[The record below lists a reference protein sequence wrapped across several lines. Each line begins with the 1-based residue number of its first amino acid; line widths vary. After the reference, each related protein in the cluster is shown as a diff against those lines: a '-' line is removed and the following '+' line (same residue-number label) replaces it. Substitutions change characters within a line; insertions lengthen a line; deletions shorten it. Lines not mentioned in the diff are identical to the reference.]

1 MQAMEE
7 KMYKSIAID
16 GPSGA
21 GKSTISKILANK
33 INFEYLDTGAMYRA
47 YTYYYLKNNLDIED
61 ENIINEN
68 LNNINLNIKNGKYFL
83 NGEDVSRDIRSAEVT
98 SNVSLVSSYKKVRE
112 KLVDE
117 QRELAASNNSVLDGR
132 DIGSHV
138 LPDASIKFY
147 LDAKAEVR
155 AQRRLEQ
162 LGDPHIK
169 YEDVLADI
177 KRRDQYDSSR
187 KISPLRKAHDAIVID
202 STDLD
207 IDSVVE
213 LMMKYLGERHVL

>member
-83 NGEDVSRDIRSAEVT
+83 NGEDVSRYIRSAEVT